1 MKKQIVNA
9 LKTSAILSVI
19 CAISSLAYLLALVLN
34 SGGLTSVFFYNP
46 FISAFVHSDMTHFS
60 MNILMLFLCLI
71 PGINQLFTFKMV
83 VYTAIIL
90 NTLYFPLVLF
100 QVTLPIIGLS
110 VFTYFLMGRIAV
122 TRKKYK
128 WLALLIFILILIG
141 EISQIN
147 TETTIAHLSHIIGA
161 LVGIVSIKFSS
172 NTYIKKFLIKEP
184 IVNNEP
190 KFV

>member
-1 MKKQIVNA
+1 M
-9 LKTSAILSVI
+9 
-19 CAISSLAYLLALVLN
+19 
-34 SGGLTSVFFYNP
+34 
-46 FISAFVHSDMTHFS
+46 
-60 MNILMLFLCLI
+60 
-71 PGINQLFTFKMV
+71 
-83 VYTAIIL
+83 
-90 NTLYFPLVLF
+90 
-100 QVTLPIIGLS
+100 
-110 VFTYFLMGRIAV
+110 FTYFLLGRIAV

-128 WLALLIFILILIG
+128 LLALLIFILILVG